1 MASEAPA
8 EERLFNLILALVA
21 SRNGLTKTEILETVG
36 GYRDRY
42 AVARGKALENL
53 DRQFERDK
61 EALRD
66 LGIRVETA
74 DDPSEPGNN
83 QRTRYR
89 IPREAYE
96 LPEGVSFTPGE
107 LALLGLAA
115 TVWQEGS
122 LSAESRR
129 ALTKLRGLGVPA
141 AEPVVGFR
149 PLVRATE
156 PALDPLRSAIEA
168 RVIVEFDYLKAGDAA
183 PTRRR
188 VSPLALVLHE
198 GRWLLVAAE
207 PDGFRLN
214 YLVRRIVGKV
224 AVTRTAALAPEP
236 DEEVAAIARLD
247 AFRVGNAARIRVVAG
262 SDAETRLR
270 HRGDTRVL
278 EPQLLEVHWTD
289 LALFADELVALQ
301 PEAFVLDPPELVGAV
316 VSRLAGIEAAH
327 G

>member
-21 SRNGLTKTEILETVG
+21 SRNGLTKSEILQTVS
-36 GYRDRY
+36 GYRDRF
-42 AVARGKALENL
+42 ADSRGKALENL

-66 LGIRVETA
+66 LGIRIDTV
-74 DDPSEPGNN
+74 DDPGDPGNN

-96 LPEGVSFTPGE
+96 LPDDIAFTPAE

-129 ALTKLRGLGVPA
+129 ALTKLRGLGVAA

-149 PLVRATE
+149 PLVRVAE
-156 PALDPLRSAIEA
+156 PALDPLRAAIEA
-168 RVIVEFDYLKAGDAA
+168 RAVVEFDYLKAGEAT

-188 VSPLALVLHE
+188 VSPLALALHE

-207 PDGFRLN
+207 ADGYRLT
-214 YLVRRIVGKV
+214 YLLRRIVSKV
-224 AVTRTAALAPEP
+224 AITRSPAIAPEP
-236 DEEVAAIARLD
+236 DEETQALARLA
-247 AFRVGNAARIRVVAG
+247 AFRAGNTARIRVVAG
-262 SDAETRLR
+262 SDAETRLQ
-270 HRGDTRVL
+270 HRSDTRVL

-301 PEAFVLDPPELVGAV
+301 PEALVLEPPELVARIV
-316 VSRLAGIEAAH
+316 RRLEEIEVTH

>member
-1 MASEAPA
+1 MVSEAPA
-8 EERLFNLILALVA
+8 EERLFSLILALVA
-21 SRNGLTKTEILETVG
+21 SRNGLTKTEILETVS
-36 GYRDRY
+36 GYRDRF
-42 AVARGKALENL
+42 AGAGAKGLENL

-61 EALRD
+61 ETLRD
-66 LGIRVETA
+66 LGIRIETA
-74 DDPSEPGNN
+74 DDPGEPGNN

-89 IPREAYE
+89 IPRESYE

-129 ALTKLRGLGVPA
+129 ALTKLRGLGIAA

-156 PALDPLRSAIEA
+156 PALDPLRKAIED
-168 RVIVEFDYLKAGDAA
+168 RLVVEFDYLKAGDAA

-188 VSPLALVLHE
+188 VSPLALILHE

-224 AVTRTAALAPEP
+224 TSTRTAAVAPEP
-236 DEEVAAIARLD
+236 DEESRAIARLD
-247 AFRVGNAARIRVVAG
+247 EFRAGNVARIRVVAG
-262 SDAETRLR
+262 SDAEIRLR
-270 HRGDTRVL
+270 HRSDTLVV

-289 LALFADELVALQ
+289 LALFAEELVALQ
-301 PEAFVLDPPELVGAV
+301 PEAFVLEPPALVARV
-316 VSRLAGIEAAH
+316 VRRLAEIEVAH
-327 G
+327 A